1 MKTFIKMIILSLTF
15 FSFSA
20 LADKVT
26 LKFHTF
32 VPAPANSNAK
42 FVLPWAEKVKKESNG
57 EIAVSYTHLT
67 LPTTLVV

>member
-1 MKTFIKMIILSLTF
+1 MKIFIKMIILSLTF

-20 LADKVT
+20 LADKVI

-42 FVLPWAEKVKKESNG
+42 LFYHGQKKLKKNQT
-57 EIAVSYTHLT
+57 VRL
-67 LPTTLVV
+67 

>member
-1 MKTFIKMIILSLTF
+1 MKMLIKMIILSLTF

-42 FVLPWAEKVKKESNG
+42 FVLPWAEKVKKR
-57 EIAVSYTHLT
+57 IKW
-67 LPTTLVV
+67 

>member
-1 MKTFIKMIILSLTF
+1 MKMLIKMIILSLTF

-32 VPAPANSNAK
+32 VPAPANPNGKDFGGNAAK
-42 FVLPWAEKVKKESNG
+42 AAIALLRIKQG
-57 EIAVSYTHLT
+57 EII
-67 LPTTLVV
+67 TTIDVNKSE